1 MGWVVGHI
9 GFVGVL
15 VVLIILSILC
25 EYARRV
31 LKGKPKTLG
40 WRLLTVI
47 NLIVY
52 ALCIVLLVFNIL
64 TEIAI

>member
-1 MGWVVGHI
+1 MGWVVSHI
-9 GFVGVL
+9 GFAGV
-15 VVLIILSILC
+15 VAVLIIIGILC
-25 EYARRV
+25 EYLRRA
-31 LKGKPKTLG
+31 LKTKPKTLG

-64 TEIAI
+64 TEIVI

>member
-1 MGWVVGHI
+1 MGWVVSHI
-9 GFVGVL
+9 GFAGV
-15 VVLIILSILC
+15 VAVLIILSILC
-25 EYARRV
+25 EYLRRA
-31 LKGKPKTLG
+31 LKTKPKTFA

-64 TEIAI
+64 TEIVI

>member
-9 GFVGVL
+9 GFAGVL
-15 VVLIILSILC
+15 VVLIVLGILC

-31 LKGKPKTLG
+31 LKGKPKTFA

-64 TEIAI
+64 TEIVI

>member
-1 MGWVVGHI
+1 MGWVVGHV

-31 LKGKPKTLG
+31 LRGNQRRSDGDYL
-40 WRLLTVI
+40 R
-47 NLIVY
+47 
-52 ALCIVLLVFNIL
+52 
-64 TEIAI
+64 

>member
-1 MGWVVGHI
+1 MGWVVGHV

-15 VVLIILSILC
+15 AVLIIVSILC
-25 EYARRV
+25 EYARRI
-31 LKGKPKTLG
+31 LKRKPKTLG
-40 WRLLTVI
+40 WRLLTVV

-64 TEIAI
+64 TEIVI